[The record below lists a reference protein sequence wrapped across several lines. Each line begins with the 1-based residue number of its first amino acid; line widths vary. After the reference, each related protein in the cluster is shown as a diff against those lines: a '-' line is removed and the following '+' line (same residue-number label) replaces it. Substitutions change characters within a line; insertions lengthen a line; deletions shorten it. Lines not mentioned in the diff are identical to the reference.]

1 MHSQF
6 YAMNKLQ
13 HDTAKRFP
21 WDDKDDTMAMMA
33 LDKGDREAL
42 RATIGAKGVDMNT
55 CRQS

>member
-13 HDTAKRFP
+13 HDMAKWFP
-21 WDDKDDTMAMMA
+21 WDDKDDMMAMMA

-42 RATIGAKGVDMNT
+42 
-55 CRQS
+55 